1 MIKKKEVLPTTALA
15 PVPLP
20 TFPAYPPAAGPRQV
34 SLADIWFTI
43 RKRRVAIGVFTA
55 AFFTVVALFTFLK
68 KPVYESAAQ
77 IRVDS
82 SQQGSLGLE
91 DLVSQK
97 LADSDSEGG
106 RLQTEATIIQSRTV
120 TMQVIKNLDLARKV
134 EFAGKKLVARVGSS
148 DPAYMS
154 PKDREELLKTFENNE
169 KVEVLPKTRIIEI
182 RYRSVDPKLATD
194 TVNGIV
200 DSYLQRNF
208 QSKYQGSMQ
217 VSEWLSKQM
226 EELKTNAFGA
236 QQRLADFQKQHDI
249 LGTDENNNIVT
260 DRLRHLNQQLA
271 DAEADRILK
280 EARYRLANTG
290 NPELVAAVVPS
301 TTLQVLRTQEA
312 ELKAQ
317 YAQLD
322 SKFGSNYPKLVELQ
336 AQKKGLEQSIDAE
349 LRNVGQRL
357 RDEFQAASDS
367 ENMLRR
373 QFEEQKAEAFK
384 LNENAVEFAT
394 LKHEVETSQELSDT
408 LQLKLKEAGLMAGL
422 ASADISIVDR
432 GLIPAKPVF
441 PKTAVMLPLGL
452 IVGLFGGVMMA
463 FVLEAVDDTLETS
476 EEIES
481 ISALPALAAIPLM
494 KSRHLDG
501 GVRGANQRLPRTGL
515 GTIAVRCRGTLLA
528 EAYQVVCNSVLLASP
543 EHPPRVLLVTSAVPG
558 EGKSTTSCNLAI
570 SLAQRGGRV
579 LLVDADLR
587 RSTLN
592 SLLALESK
600 PTAGLSSVLAGACES
615 EAVSRPVPEVPNLE
629 LIAAGPRTPCPSQLL
644 GSNKM
649 IELLERWS
657 NEYDHVVID
666 TAPVLFVADSVPL
679 AARADAVLLVVR
691 SGRSTKK
698 AFARVRDLLSR
709 ANAHV
714 VGVILNGVDTRLEQ
728 YSYSSRYGSYGDA
741 YGGRDEAN

>member
-1 MIKKKEVLPTTALA
+1 
-15 PVPLP
+15 
-20 TFPAYPPAAGPRQV
+20 
-34 SLADIWFTI
+34 
-43 RKRRVAIGVFTA
+43 
-55 AFFTVVALFTFLK
+55 
-68 KPVYESAAQ
+68 
-77 IRVDS
+77 
-82 SQQGSLGLE
+82 
-91 DLVSQK
+91 
-97 LADSDSEGG
+97 
-106 RLQTEATIIQSRTV
+106 
-120 TMQVIKNLDLARKV
+120 MQVIKNLDLAHKV
-134 EFAGKKLVARVGSS
+134 DFAGKKLVARIHSS
-148 DPAYMS
+148 DPIYMA
-154 PKDREELLKTFENNE
+154 PKDREELLKTFESNE

-194 TVNGIV
+194 TVNGIL

-208 QSKYQGSMQ
+208 QSKYEGSMQ
-217 VSEWLSKQM
+217 VSNWLSKQM
-226 EELKTNAFGA
+226 EELKTNAFRA

-280 EARYRLANTG
+280 EARYRLASSG

-301 TTLQVLRTQEA
+301 TTLQVLRTQQA

-336 AQKKGLEQSIDAE
+336 VQLKGLDQNINEE

-357 RDEFQAASDS
+357 REEFQAANDS
-367 ENMLRR
+367 ETMLRQ
-373 QFEEQKAEAFK
+373 QFETQKQEAFK
-384 LNENAVEFAT
+384 LNENAVQFET

-432 GLIPAKPVF
+432 GLVPSRPVF
-441 PKTAVMLPLGL
+441 PKKILMLPLGL
-452 IVGLFGGVMMA
+452 IVGLFGGVVVA
-463 FVLEAVDDTLETS
+463 FVLESVDDTLETS

-481 ISALPALAAIPLM
+481 ISALPALATIPLM
-494 KSRHLDG
+494 KSRHFFDG
-501 GVRGANQRLPRTGL
+501 NVKGSNQRLPRTGL
-515 GTIAVRCRGTLLA
+515 GTIAVRYRGTLLA
-528 EAYQVVCNSVLLASP
+528 EAYQVVCNSVLLAAP

-592 SLLALESK
+592 SLLALDSK

-615 EAVSRPVPEVPNLE
+615 EAVSKPVPEVPNLE
-629 LIAAGPRTPCPSQLL
+629 MISAGPRTPCPSQLL

-649 IELLERWS
+649 NELLERWS
-657 NEYDHVVID
+657 TEYDHVVID

-679 AARADAVLLVVR
+679 AAKADAVLLVVR

-698 AFARVRDLLSR
+698 AFTRVRDLLHR

-714 VGVILNGVDTRLEQ
+714 VGVILNGVDIRLEQ

-741 YGGRDEAN
+741 YGDRDEAN